1 MTLALPTSHIALNTT
16 LYRIVQT
23 ARRSSGALFFGPLAG
38 DAPAGRFDSATSAFR
53 VCYLAESERGA
64 FAESLLRRAT
74 LPDPVSGI
82 RVVAMRDVAA
92 RAWAAATTTRTLRLA
107 DLRGGVGLSAIGVT
121 GAVTMGDSHV
131 ESRRISDRIHA
142 LDLVLDG
149 IHFRARHDPDEGA
162 ITLFDRAA
170 DALAPVVT
178 LEPLLDNLSRLGV
191 VLDYYRIGIDE

>member
-1 MTLALPTSHIALNTT
+1 MTLALPTSHSALNTT

-23 ARRSSGALFFGPLAG
+23 ARRSSGALFFGPRAG
-38 DAPAGRFDSATSAFR
+38 DSPAGRFDSATSAFR
-53 VCYLAESERGA
+53 VCYLAETEHGA

-74 LPDPVSGI
+74 LPDPVNGI
-82 RVVAMRDVAA
+82 RAIAMGDIAA
-92 RAWAAATTTRTLRLA
+92 RAWAATTTTRALRLA
-107 DLRGGVGLSAIGVT
+107 DLRGGAGLSAIGVT

-162 ITLFDRAA
+162 IALFDRAA
-170 DALAPVVT
+170 DALAPVLT
-178 LEPLLDNLSRLGV
+178 LEPLPDNLSRLGA